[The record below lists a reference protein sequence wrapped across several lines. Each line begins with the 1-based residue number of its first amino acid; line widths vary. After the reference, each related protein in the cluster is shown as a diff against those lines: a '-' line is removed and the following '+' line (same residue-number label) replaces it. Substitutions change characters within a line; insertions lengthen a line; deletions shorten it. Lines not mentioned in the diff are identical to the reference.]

1 MAACSGARGVW
12 PLRAR
17 TERERER
24 ETDRQRVRRMESIQG
39 LAALMVRA
47 SAASGEGEDFGWPVE
62 GEGVKRVADV
72 GADVQV
78 DQLA

>member
-1 MAACSGARGVW
+1 MQRC
-12 PLRAR
+12 PLCVATQSEDR
-17 TERERER
+17 ERERER
-24 ETDRQRVRRMESIQG
+24 ETDRERVRRMESIQG

>member
-1 MAACSGARGVW
+1 
-12 PLRAR
+12 
-17 TERERER
+17 
-24 ETDRQRVRRMESIQG
+24 MESIQG

>member
-1 MAACSGARGVW
+1 MW

-17 TERERER
+17 RERER
-24 ETDRQRVRRMESIQG
+24 ETYRQTVRQIESMQG
-39 LAALMVRA
+39 HGALMVRA
-47 SAASGEGEDFGWPVE
+47 SVASGEGEDFGWPVE
-62 GEGVKRVADV
+62 SEGVKRVADV

>member
-1 MAACSGARGVW
+1 MAACSGARCVW

>member
-1 MAACSGARGVW
+1 MQRC
-12 PLRAR
+12 PLCVA
-17 TERERER
+17 TQSEDRERER

-39 LAALMVRA
+39 HAALMVRA
-47 SAASGEGEDFGWPVE
+47 SAALGEGEDFGWPVE

>member
-1 MAACSGARGVW
+1 MATQS
-12 PLRAR
+12 
-17 TERERER
+17 EDRERER

-39 LAALMVRA
+39 HAALMVRA

-62 GEGVKRVADV
+62 SEGVKRVADV
-72 GADVQV
+72 GADVEV